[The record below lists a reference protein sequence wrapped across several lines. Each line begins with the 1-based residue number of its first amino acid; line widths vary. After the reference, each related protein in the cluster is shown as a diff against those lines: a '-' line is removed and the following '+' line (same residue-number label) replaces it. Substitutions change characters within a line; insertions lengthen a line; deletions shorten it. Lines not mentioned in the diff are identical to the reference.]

1 MKLDISER
9 MGLLSLLPT
18 EGSYTTMRVLGDL
31 RAELGFSEKELK
43 DSNIREANGQTSW
56 SLNGTAPKEV
66 AVGEIG
72 RGIIVTALKRADEA
86 QSLTALTLPLY
97 ERFIVNPEG

>member
-1 MKLDISER
+1 MKLNVSER

-18 EGSYTTMRVLGDL
+18 EGSYTTLRVLNDL
-31 RAELGFSEKELK
+31 RAELSFSEKELK
-43 DSNIREANGQTSW
+43 DSNIRERDGQTSW

-66 AVGEIG
+66 AVGEVG
-72 RGIIVTALKRADEA
+72 RGLIVTALKGADEA
-86 QSLTALTLPLY
+86 QSLTSLTFPLY